1 MLTGP
6 NVILALRVAVAA
18 VTCLLLAALV
28 AVARGNYRLHGRINT
43 AFFALTLTALLSL
56 ELVVRVLA
64 PHVFDEY
71 FETYPARRLA
81 LDVHLCFAVP
91 AAVLLPFM
99 LLTGRGHRRSW
110 HLRLAA
116 VFGVLWLGTFITGIF
131 FL

>member
-18 VTCLLLAALV
+18 VTCLLLASLVALV
-28 AVARGNYRLHGRINT
+28 RGNYRLHGRINT
-43 AFFALTLTALLSL
+43 VFFVLTLTALISL
-56 ELVVRVLA
+56 ELVVRVIS

-71 FETYPARRLA
+71 FAEPGRRLT
-81 LDVHLCFAVP
+81 LYVHLCFAVP
-91 AAVLLPFM
+91 SAVLLPFM
-99 LLTGRGHRRSW
+99 LITGRTHRRAW
-110 HLRLAA
+110 HLSLAA